1 MLPHTDRA
9 ELLEPCYFILI
20 AEMVE
25 GPHQNGRFQPVR
37 FAGLPDLH
45 QDQRRVAAECSF
57 GANGNEL
64 DGQSYAV
71 NQSTSNSINQSIH
84 PSINH
89 CEFKRLKKTLIH
101 SFSHSLMHHITSDNI
116 NSINQSINHFELKRF
131 KKTLTPNLP
140 IKF

>member
-1 MLPHTDRA
+1 MV
-9 ELLEPCYFILI
+9 
-20 AEMVE
+20 EMVD
-25 GPHQNGRFQPVR
+25 GPHQNSRFQPVR

-89 CEFKRLKKTLIH
+89 FEFKRFNKTP
-101 SFSHSLMHHITSDNI
+101 
-116 NSINQSINHFELKRF
+116 
-131 KKTLTPNLP
+131 TPNLP
-140 IKF
+140 IKLRLVLSVSYICFLAVAGVQLEQLKEV

>member
-1 MLPHTDRA
+1 MQPHTDRA
-9 ELLEPCYFILI
+9 KLLEPCYFILI

-71 NQSTSNSINQSIH
+71 NQSTSNSINQSSH
-84 PSINH
+84 PS
-89 CEFKRLKKTLIH
+89 
-101 SFSHSLMHHITSDNI
+101 M
-116 NSINQSINHFELKRF
+116 NHFEFKRF

-140 IKF
+140 IKL

>member
-1 MLPHTDRA
+1 MQPHTDRA
-9 ELLEPCYFILI
+9 KLLEPCYFILMVD
-20 AEMVE
+20 MVE

-84 PSINH
+84 PLINH
-89 CEFKRLKKTLIH
+89 LNSNVSRKK
-101 SFSHSLMHHITSDNI
+101 
-116 NSINQSINHFELKRF
+116 
-131 KKTLTPNLP
+131 LTPNLP
-140 IKF
+140 IKL

>member
-1 MLPHTDRA
+1 MQLHTDRA
-9 ELLEPCYFILI
+9 KLLEPCYFILMV
-20 AEMVE
+20 EMVE

-37 FAGLPDLH
+37 FAGLPDLPCGGRRSVPPDVD
-45 QDQRRVAAECSF
+45 QDQRRVATECSF

-64 DGQSYAV
+64 DGPSYAL

-89 CEFKRLKKTLIH
+89 FEF
-101 SFSHSLMHHITSDNI
+101 
-116 NSINQSINHFELKRF
+116 KRF

-140 IKF
+140 IKL